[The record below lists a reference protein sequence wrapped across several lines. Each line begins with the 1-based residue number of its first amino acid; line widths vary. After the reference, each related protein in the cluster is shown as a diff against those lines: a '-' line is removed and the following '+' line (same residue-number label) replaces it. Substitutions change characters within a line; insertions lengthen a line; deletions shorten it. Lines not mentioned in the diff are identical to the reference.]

1 MIFILFKIVKLIIK
15 SIEVT
20 QKILEFQVN
29 IIKEIM

>member
-15 SIEVT
+15 SIEVI